1 MIVRILGEGQWDV
14 ADEEVTALN
23 ELDAAVESA
32 VDGGDRTG
40 RTGLEPGQ
48 LGLDVGARGQRSELT
63 VDVVAATAERDLVV
77 EGA

>member
-32 VDGGDRTG
+32 VDGGDRTTFSQSLDALLAAVRPWACRS
-40 RTGLEPGQ
+40 RTSPWW
-48 LGLDVGARGQRSELT
+48 T
-63 VDVVAATAERDLVV
+63 PT
-77 EGA
+77 